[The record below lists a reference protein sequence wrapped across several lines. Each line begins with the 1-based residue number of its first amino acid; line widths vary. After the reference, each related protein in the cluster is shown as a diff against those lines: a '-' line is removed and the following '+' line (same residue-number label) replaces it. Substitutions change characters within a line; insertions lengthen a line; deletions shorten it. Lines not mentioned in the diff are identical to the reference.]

1 MHPLPPDPLVNSSI
15 PITTAITRVTN
26 WKTAFGAA
34 AQAQGTSP
42 LILPQAAY
50 IPIADIMAL
59 ADKYQH
65 LYSMKVTGVRA
76 YFGLEHPRFEGHIRL
91 LLVPVVEMVPVGEMV
106 SMVETV
112 PVGEVVGSEGGSES
126 SGDMVVGVDAS
137 GALDVLCFH
146 GAEIF
151 IRTDVGCPCPTFAR
165 FVRL

>member
-91 LLVPVVEMVPVGEMV
+91 LLVPVVEMDMQPITYYRDLIVVHERMSPDAAV
-106 SMVETV
+106 STSVYDFTK
-112 PVGEVVGSEGGSES
+112 
-126 SGDMVVGVDAS
+126 
-137 GALDVLCFH
+137 
-146 GAEIF
+146 
-151 IRTDVGCPCPTFAR
+151 PCPDFCDTESILYNA
-165 FVRL
+165 